1 MSDFKSLWPNGPL
14 YRGESFGTDALALA
28 DFAGERSFRRGCDM
42 GCGSGI
48 LLLLLAWQNPHAEVD
63 GVELRPVAGEI
74 CRDNIAANGWESRCR
89 VTVDDAACCAT
100 PAIPYD
106 LVVTNPPYFTG
117 NGSGDAD
124 RCAQR
129 TESIPLREWCT
140 AAARLLKFG
149 GDCCAVYPTARL
161 PELINALTAAGL
173 EPKEMRLVAHN
184 PAAAPSLV
192 LCRARKGGKPGL
204 TMRPTLFQTDEQ
216 GRETGEYRK
225 ICHWEAM

>member
-1 MSDFKSLWPNGPL
+1 MSDFKPLWPNGPL
-14 YRGESFGTDALALA
+14 YRGEGFGTDALALA
-28 DFAGERSFRRGCDM
+28 AFAGERNFRRACDV

-63 GVELRPVAGEI
+63 GVELRPAAGEL
-74 CRDNIAANGWESRCR
+74 CRDNIVTNGLADRCR
-89 VTVDDAACCAT
+89 VTVDNAAHCAAPT
-100 PAIPYD
+100 APYD
-106 LVVTNPPYFTG
+106 LVVTNPPYFAG
-117 NGSGDAD
+117 NGSANTD

-129 TESIPLREWCT
+129 TESISLIEWCT

-149 GDCCAVYPTARL
+149 GDCCVVYPTARL
-161 PELINALTAAGL
+161 PELMGALTAASL
-173 EPKEMRLVAHN
+173 EPKEMRLVAHSTT
-184 PAAAPSLV
+184 AAPSLV

-204 TMRPTLFQTDEQ
+204 SMRPTLFQTDEQ